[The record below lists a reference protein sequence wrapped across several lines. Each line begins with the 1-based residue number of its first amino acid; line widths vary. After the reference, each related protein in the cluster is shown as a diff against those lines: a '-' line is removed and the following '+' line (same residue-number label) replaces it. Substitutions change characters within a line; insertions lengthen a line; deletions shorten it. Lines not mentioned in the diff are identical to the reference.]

1 MVKEISFPKVGIFTS
16 KEVKNRFL
24 EILKECKLNI
34 KYVRLVNIRE
44 SLTGLR
50 FYIKTRNFFVIGEYD
65 CIANITMAS
74 RQRISARNYIS
85 SLYKRS
91 KLTNKLSYFVKV
103 E

>member
-1 MVKEISFPKVGIFTS
+1 MVKEISFPKVGAFTS
-16 KEVKNRFL
+16 LEVKNRFL

-34 KYVRLVNIRE
+34 KYVKLVNIRE

-50 FYIKTRNFFVIGEYD
+50 FYIKTKNFFVIGEYD